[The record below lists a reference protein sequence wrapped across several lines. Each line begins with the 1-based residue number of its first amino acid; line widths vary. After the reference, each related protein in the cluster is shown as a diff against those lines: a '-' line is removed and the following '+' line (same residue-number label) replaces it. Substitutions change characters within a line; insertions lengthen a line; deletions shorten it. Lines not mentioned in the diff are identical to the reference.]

1 MVKASADSVLA
12 RALPAPTGHGVKT
25 LVETTRQ
32 WERAQ
37 AIITSCD
44 EITGEM
50 KKWQQEAVHS

>member
-12 RALPAPTGHGVKT
+12 RAFPAPTGHGVKT
-25 LVETTRQ
+25 LIKTTRQ
-32 WERAQ
+32 WKRAQ

-50 KKWQQEAVHS
+50 KKCLQEAVHS